1 MRGCVAIFGVTVAL
15 AGCGG
20 GTPAPV
26 PAPAP
31 ATTTPAESAANTA
44 NDATRA
50 WLARALTCGD
60 RAFLTISQAEQRE
73 RLRQADGV
81 TCTPESDNTALRC
94 AVVPALRIGNADIG
108 WFVLGAAH
116 SGVAPVI
123 LPAPPDALRNAM
135 PAGAGELAS
144 GTDLGDTRVEC
155 ALTEGALAPGAI
167 AGVVTHPGD
176 PEASVRVCAFEL
188 NDGVAT
194 CTRTARGERAYR
206 IEGLSRGDYVVLA
219 IPGEAPDA
227 RIGYTDC
234 VAHDGGDD
242 DTKDRGDLPC
252 THELRIVAVPAG
264 KTVDAIDP
272 ADLRTLE
279 AAASWPQPPPT
290 E

>member
-1 MRGCVAIFGVTVAL
+1 MRARVAILGVVLAL
-15 AGCGG
+15 AGCGDES
-20 GTPAPV
+20 PV
-26 PAPAP
+26 PVSAPS
-31 ATTTPAESAANTA
+31 TPPTRAESDATAA

-60 RAFLTISQAEQRE
+60 RAFLRIDQAEQRK
-73 RLRQADGV
+73 RLVHAEGV
-81 TCTPESDNTALRC
+81 TCTPESDNSALRC
-94 AVVPALRIGNADIG
+94 AIVPALRIGNAEIG

-116 SGVAPVI
+116 AGVAPVI

-155 ALTEGALAPGAI
+155 ALSEGALAPGAI
-167 AGVVTHPGD
+167 AGVVARSGD

-194 CTRTARGERAYR
+194 CTRTARGERAYH
-206 IEGLSRGDYVVLA
+206 IDGLSRGDYVVLA

-234 VAHDGGDD
+234 VAHNDD
-242 DTKDRGDLPC
+242 EDDARARRDTPC
-252 THELRIVAVPAG
+252 THELRIDAVPAG
-264 KTVDAIDP
+264 KTVGAIDP

-279 AAASWPQPPPT
+279 EAASWPQPPPS